1 MPSSAKTSPAGRSSP
16 PQPTGGR
23 RPVLGIAAVIVVL
36 GVAGFIALRPDAP
49 AAPDRPVHET
59 AEPAREAAHQ
69 AAPAPTLPSQVPQPA
84 LPQEPPA
91 EPLPTMS
98 RPANAG
104 APGMARKLAQITRAK
119 VDKYVYEAYPAW
131 LKAHPGEL
139 CPHQL
144 SELNQLA
151 EESNANDGWG
161 KPLKMYCGA
170 VLGSSGKRI
179 EVISYGRDGE
189 RNTEDDIRAEQ

>member
-1 MPSSAKTSPAGRSSP
+1 MTSSTKTSPAGRSSP
-16 PQPTGGR
+16 PQRTGGL
-23 RPVLGIAAVIVVL
+23 RPVLGAAAVIVVL

-49 AAPDRPVHET
+49 EVPDRPVHET
-59 AEPAREAAHQ
+59 AEPAREPAHQ
-69 AAPAPTLPSQVPQPA
+69 PAPAPTLPSQVPQPA

-91 EPLPTMS
+91 EQMPTMS

-104 APGMARKLAQITRAK
+104 APGMAKKLAQLTRTK
-119 VDKYVYEAYPAW
+119 VDRYVHEAYPAW
-131 LKAHPGEL
+131 LRAHPGET

-151 EESNANDGWG
+151 EQSDANDGWG
-161 KPLKMYCGA
+161 RPLKMYCGA
-170 VLGSSGKRI
+170 VLGSSGKKI